1 MLIGACDPMLCP
13 KWGPLQ
19 VLHPDC
25 FGEEDCYGQNAF
37 PKIEADLTLEYYP
50 FSAAELKVKSCDQL
64 TSDGAL
70 PVCGLVLDNGDS
82 CTATSTLFLGHLSR
96 NFQRRSTPHAPC
108 AMLYLLVP
116 ML

>member
-1 MLIGACDPMLCP
+1 MSQIL
-13 KWGPLQ
+13 LQ

-25 FGEEDCYGQNAF
+25 FGEEDCYGQNVF

-64 TSDGAL
+64 TSEGAL

-82 CTATSTLFLGHLSR
+82 CTATSTSFWAACRAIPSAVPPHT
-96 NFQRRSTPHAPC
+96 RRVICSTWCPC
-108 AMLYLLVP
+108 MVGC
-116 ML
+116 